1 MIVYYIGYIFTFLV
15 LLRFSIYTIRG
26 TMGSPSKSVEM
37 ARKLN
42 QGKLSGPSWCLNNI
56 LFRKSEKIAFRESLA
71 RLASVRSNPCY
82 SGHSGGHAEP
92 NSRIHFFF
100 IFSQDFEHDGHVGM
114 MTPFLQ
120 RCEVHF

>member
-37 ARKLN
+37 ARKLS

-82 SGHSGGHAEP
+82 SGP
-92 NSRIHFFF
+92 NQIVGSTSSLFSVRILNTMAM
-100 IFSQDFEHDGHVGM
+100 SA
-114 MTPFLQ
+114 
-120 RCEVHF
+120 